1 MSSKPAVF
9 IIIFNCVRFFI
20 YLLLILIFLNLF
32 FGQNI
37 SQIEKRT
44 GHLYHMFSYVLVYI
58 SAYSYIFESN
68 IVIYSVSF
76 MDQSRILQ
84 TQKKK
89 QVR

>member
-44 GHLYHMFSYVLVYI
+44 GHLCQMFSYVLVYI

-89 QVR
+89 